1 MSQRSMRNTLVRK
14 RKKRRVISR
23 PKVTRIQ
30 GNTARVRSR
39 LKKKAG
45 KARAAA
51 AAQSAG

>member
-1 MSQRSMRNTLVRK
+1 MSQRSMRNTLIRK
-14 RKKRRVISR
+14 RKKKQAVSR

-30 GNTARVRSR
+30 GNTPRVRSR
-39 LKKKAG
+39 LKKEAG